1 MNARPSPI
9 SFKVITSITGILLFL
24 LAIEIFIPVPFPTGH
39 PLFRLFH
46 LIVLMLLV
54 VALTLLRV
62 MGRRQRTSLES
73 DRVREMT
80 EMRRELEKSAW
91 RYKCL
96 LEGAGNAIF
105 VFNRDTGLLE
115 EANRQATELFGYSCQ
130 EMSRLN
136 GKLLVAEEERE
147 KMTSLVMKVIRRG
160 RARYDGLK
168 FKRKNGSHF
177 YGDLDAR
184 VIELGDSGV
193 VHLIIRD
200 TSFKY
205 RAEREI
211 RQRNQEL
218 SILINFLARANQSL
232 ELHTVLDVT
241 LRETIEVLGADGGL
255 LHLLEEN
262 GEHVS
267 LAATHDISPGL
278 RKNVER
284 CSLSGENRCRMVE
297 TQHCHSVEQL
307 EGTSCTLGTLAAAE
321 GWCSAA
327 AAPLLAQNR
336 LIGIMHIM
344 SRSKRR
350 FSDRELNLFST
361 IGNQIG
367 IVIEHAR
374 IFEELNRKTE
384 EVLRSYQLLEKSS
397 HQLAVSQRKLNKNI
411 VLLSHANQE
420 MDRLDKMKTQFL
432 GMISHEFRT
441 PLTGIIS
448 GAEFLLDTMD
458 GLSTEEQ
465 AMLRMVHQG
474 GCRLNEIVT
483 DLLRVIRLEA
493 KKVEVNRTTL
503 HLMDLMEVM
512 QEQFEPQLKERNQ
525 HLRADDL
532 AHLPFFHGDRDYV
545 EQILVKLLENAIKF
559 SRDGGDIVV
568 AGRVVNHT
576 ALRPKEDV
584 IALFN
589 QSFYATMGNKW
600 FLQVEVRDA
609 GVGIE
614 QGEQLKIFEKFYEI
628 GEIRHHSS
636 SKHKFQ
642 GKGTGLGLAIVKGM
656 VEAHGGMVWV
666 ESPSSTGEG
675 SSFFI
680 LLPLEEGLQQAAF
693 PFMGDETASAVE
705 AGFKW

>member
-1 MNARPSPI
+1 MKI
-9 SFKVITSITGILLFL
+9 SRKFDSFSVLTSIVGILLIL
-24 LAIEIFIPVPFPTGH
+24 LIVESLLPLPFPAGH
-39 PLFRLFH
+39 PFFRLFH
-46 LIVLMLLV
+46 LVILILLV
-54 VALTLLRV
+54 VALNLLRV
-62 MGRRQRTSLES
+62 MGKRLRINLES
-73 DRVREMT
+73 DCIREMT

-105 VFNRDTGLLE
+105 VFNRDTGALE
-115 EANRQATELFGYSCQ
+115 EANRQATELFGYGCD

-136 GKLLVAEEERE
+136 GKQLVAEEERE
-147 KMTSLVMKVIRRG
+147 KMTSLVMKVMRRG

-184 VIELGDSGV
+184 VIELGDAGV
-193 VHLIIRD
+193 VHLIVRD

-218 SILINFLARANQSL
+218 SILINFMARANQSL
-232 ELHTVLDVT
+232 DLHTVLDVT

-267 LAATHDISPGL
+267 LAATHDISADL
-278 RKNVER
+278 RDTVQR
-284 CSLSGENRCRMVE
+284 CSFSSDNPCYIVE
-297 TQHCHSVEQL
+297 TQHCHSVEEL
-307 EGTSCTLGTLAAAE
+307 EATPCTLGKLAAAE
-321 GWCSAA
+321 GWYSAA
-327 AAPLLAQNR
+327 AAPLSAQNR

-344 SRSKRR
+344 SRGKRR
-350 FSDRELNLFST
+350 FSEKELNLFRT

-374 IFEELNRKTE
+374 IFEELNNKTE

-411 VLLSHANQE
+411 ALLSHANQE

-432 GMISHEFRT
+432 GMVSHEFRT
-441 PLTGIIS
+441 PLTSIIS
-448 GAEFLLDTMD
+448 GSEYLLDTTEN
-458 GLSTEEQ
+458 LSREERE
-465 AMLRMVHQG
+465 MLRMIHQG

-493 KKVEVNRTTL
+493 KKVEVTRTTL
-503 HLMDLMEVM
+503 HLADLMEVM
-512 QEQFEPQLKERNQ
+512 QEQFEPLLRERNQ
-525 HLRADDL
+525 HLAMDDL
-532 AHLPFFHGDRDYV
+532 GTLPFFHGDKEYV

-584 IALFN
+584 MTVFN
-589 QSFYATMGNKW
+589 ASFYANMGNKW
-600 FLQVEVRDA
+600 FLQIEVRDS

-628 GEIRHHSS
+628 GDIRHHSS
-636 SKHKFQ
+636 GKNKFQ
-642 GKGTGLGLAIVKGM
+642 GKGTGLGLTIVKGM

-666 ESPSSTGEG
+666 ESPSPAGEG

-680 LLPLEEGLQQAAF
+680 LLPLEEGMQQAAF
-693 PFMGDETASAVE
+693 SFMGEESMSPEVMA
-705 AGFKW
+705 KW

>member
-1 MNARPSPI
+1 MGAPKKAV
-9 SFKVITSITGILLFL
+9 SFTVLTSTVGILLVLLVAESFL
-24 LAIEIFIPVPFPTGH
+24 PVPLADGH
-39 PLFRLFH
+39 PVFRLFH
-46 LIVLMLLV
+46 LVILILLV
-54 VALTLLRV
+54 VSLNLLRV
-62 MGRRQRTSLES
+62 MGKRHRASLES
-73 DRVREMT
+73 DCIREMT
-80 EMRRELEKSAW
+80 EMRREVEKSAW

-105 VFNRDTGLLE
+105 VFNRDTGALE
-115 EANRQATELFGYSCQ
+115 EANRQATELFGYSCE
-130 EMSRLN
+130 EMSHLN
-136 GKLLVAEEERE
+136 GKQLVAEEERD
-147 KMTSLVMKVIRRG
+147 KMSSLVIKVMRRG

-168 FKRKNGSHF
+168 FMRRNGSHF
-177 YGDLDAR
+177 YGDIDAR
-184 VIELGDSGV
+184 VIELGDGGV
-193 VHLIIRD
+193 VHLIVRD

-218 SILINFLARANQSL
+218 SILINFMARANESL
-232 ELHTVLDVT
+232 DLHTVLDVT

-267 LAATHDISPGL
+267 LAATHQISVDL
-278 RKNVER
+278 QETVQR
-284 CSLSGENRCRMVE
+284 CSFSPENPCFIVE
-297 TQHCHSVEQL
+297 TQHCHSVEEL
-307 EGTSCTLGTLAAAE
+307 DATPCTLGKLAAAE

-350 FSDRELNLFST
+350 FTEKELNLFRT
-361 IGNQIG
+361 IGSQIG

-374 IFEELNRKTE
+374 IFEELNNKTE

-397 HQLAVSQRKLNKNI
+397 HQLAVSQRKLNKNLA
-411 VLLSHANQE
+411 LLSHTNQE

-441 PLTGIIS
+441 PLTSIIS
-448 GAEFLLDTMD
+448 GADFLLDTM
-458 GLSTEEQ
+458 GSLSREEQ
-465 AMLRMVHQG
+465 DMLRMIHQG

-493 KKVEVNRTTL
+493 RKTEVNRTTL

-512 QEQFEPQLKERNQ
+512 QEQFEPLLMDRRQLLTLDGLSE
-525 HLRADDL
+525 
-532 AHLPFFHGDRDYV
+532 LPFFHGDKEYL

-559 SRDGGDIVV
+559 SRDGGNIVV
-568 AGRVVNHT
+568 AGRVVNQS
-576 ALRPKEDV
+576 ALRNKEDA
-584 IALFN
+584 ITIFN
-589 QSFYATMGNKW
+589 APFYLNMGNKW
-600 FLQVEVRDA
+600 FLQVEVRDS

-614 QGEQLKIFEKFYEI
+614 QAEQLKIFEKFYEI

-642 GKGTGLGLAIVKGM
+642 GKGSGLGLAVVKGV

-666 ESPSSTGEG
+666 ESPSCTGDG
-675 SSFFI
+675 TSFFI
-680 LLPLEEGLQQAAF
+680 LLPLEEGLQQASF
-693 PFMGDETASAVE
+693 PFMREEGPPSETE
-705 AGFKW
+705 LGW